1 MLARRAGQIDSSG
14 IRKVFDLGQKLKNPI
29 NLSIGQPDFDL
40 PPELKNEAK
49 KWIDDGFSGYT
60 VTQGTQELRDKIRE
74 KYRKQG
80 IEFEDIMITCG
91 VSGGLVLAAMVLFEQ
106 GDEVLIPDPYFVMY
120 KHLVRL
126 MGATPVYIDTYPHFR
141 LKAEHLDGRVTSRT
155 KALMVNSPAN
165 PTGISLTETEQKE
178 IADFAGKHDLLII
191 FDEIY
196 ETFNYDHAHANI
208 ARFHPNTLILH
219 GFSKSHA
226 MTGWRLGFA
235 AGPREIVTE
244 MIKIQQYSFVCAPS
258 IAQKMGL
265 AALDLP
271 PGKYTAGY
279 RRKRDLVYEGLKE
292 RFNVVKPDGAFYI
305 FPEAPGGDGEEFVRR
320 AIENNVLVIP
330 GNVFSE
336 KNTHFRISFAAADD
350 VLQKGVDVLNSL
362 AEEYPP
368 NERGA

>member
-14 IRKVFDLGQKLKNPI
+14 IRKVFDLAQKLQNPI

-40 PPELKNEAK
+40 PPELKEEAK
-49 KWIDDGFSGYT
+49 KWIEAGFSKYT

-80 IEFEDIMITCG
+80 IEFEEVMITSG
-91 VSGGLVLAAMVLFEQ
+91 VSGGLVLAALVLFEE

-120 KHLVRL
+120 KHLVNL
-126 MGATPVYIDTYPHFR
+126 MGATPVYIDTYPDFR
-141 LKAEHLDGRVTSRT
+141 LTVERLEGRVNPRT
-155 KALMVNSPAN
+155 KALLLNSPSN
-165 PTGISLTETEQKE
+165 PTGVSLTEQEQRQ
-178 IADFAGKHDLLII
+178 IAEFVRKNDLLLI

-196 ETFNYDHAHANI
+196 ESFNYDFPHANI
-208 ARFHPNTLILH
+208 ARFYPKTLILH

-235 AGPREIVTE
+235 AGPRQIVSE

-271 PGKYTAGY
+271 PDRAIEDY
-279 RRKRDLVYEGLKE
+279 RQKRDIIYDGLRDK
-292 RFNVVKPDGAFYI
+292 FNVVKPNGAFYI
-305 FPEAPGGDGEEFVRR
+305 FPEAPGGDGEEFVRE
-320 AIENNVLVIP
+320 AIRNNVLIIP

-336 KNTHFRISFAAADD
+336 KNTHFRISFAAEDD
-350 VLQKGVDVLNSL
+350 VLRQGVKILNSL
-362 AEEYPP
+362 A
-368 NERGA
+368 